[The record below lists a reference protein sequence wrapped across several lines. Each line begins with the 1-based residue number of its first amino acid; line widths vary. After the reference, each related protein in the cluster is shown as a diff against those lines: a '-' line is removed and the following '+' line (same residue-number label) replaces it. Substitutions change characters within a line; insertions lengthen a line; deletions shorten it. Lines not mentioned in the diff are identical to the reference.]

1 MAKKAGSG
9 AKKTV
14 GRARKG
20 DVPKGLVKLVY
31 VQKPNGAYAPRFET
45 VPPVVPAAQEASE

>member
-1 MAKKAGSG
+1 MAKKVGTG

-20 DVPKGLVKLVY
+20 DVPRGLVKLVY
-31 VQKPNGAYAPRFET
+31 VQKANGAYAPKLES
-45 VPPVVPAAQEASE
+45 VPPVAPAAEQAAE